1 MFKIAPLPYSF
12 AALEPYIDKETM
24 EIHYTKHHQAYCNNL
39 TAALEKHPDLFSK
52 SLEYLVTNYEK
63 LPDDIK
69 TTVRNNAG
77 GVYNHN
83 LFWQMM
89 TPNSPKKPIGNLEN
103 AIIQKFGSFAQFK
116 EIFNAAAK
124 SRFGSGWAW
133 LCLDQNGQLLV
144 TSTANQDSPL
154 TLGLKPILGLDVW
167 EHAYYLKF
175 QNRRPDYIDAWWNVV
190 NWDFAESLFKNQS
203 K

>member
-12 AALEPYIDKETM
+12 DSLEPYIDKETM

-39 TAALEKHPDLFSK
+39 NAALEKHPDLFSQ
-52 SLEYLVTNYEK
+52 SLEYLVTNYDQ

-89 TPNSPKKPIGNLEN
+89 TPNSPKKPIGNLEK
-103 AIIQKFGSFAQFK
+103 AINQKFGSFAEFK

-133 LCLDQNGQLLV
+133 LCVDQNGQLSV
-144 TSTANQDSPL
+144 ISTANQDSPL
-154 TLGLKPILGLDVW
+154 TLGLKPVLGLDVW

-175 QNRRPDYIDAWWNVV
+175 QNRRPDYIESWWHVA
-190 NWDFAESLFKNQS
+190 NWDYAEQLYK

>member
-1 MFKIAPLPYSF
+1 MFKIALLPYAFDS
-12 AALEPYIDKETM
+12 LEPYIDKETM
-24 EIHYTKHHQAYCNNL
+24 EIHYTKHHQTYCNNL
-39 TAALEKHPDLFSK
+39 NAAIEKHPDLFSK
-52 SLEYLVTNYEK
+52 SLEYLVTNYDQ

-89 TPNSPKKPIGNLEN
+89 TPNSTKKPIGNLEK
-103 AIIQKFGSFAQFK
+103 AINQKFGSYLEFK

-133 LCLDQNGQLLV
+133 LCSDQDGQLSV
-144 TSTANQDSPL
+144 ISTANQDSPL

-175 QNRRPDYIDAWWNVV
+175 QNRRPDYIESWWHVA
-190 NWDFAESLFKNQS
+190 NWDYAEQQYK
-203 K
+203 

>member
-1 MFKIAPLPYSF
+1 MFKITALPYAF
-12 AALEPYIDKETM
+12 EALEPYIDKETM

-39 TAALEKHPDLFSK
+39 NTALEKYPDLFSK
-52 SLEYLVTNYEK
+52 SLEFLVTNYDQ

-89 TPNSPKKPIGNLEN
+89 TPNSSKKPIGNLEK
-103 AIIQKFGSFAQFK
+103 AINQKFGSYLEFK

-133 LCLDQNGQLLV
+133 LCLDPNEQLSII
-144 TSTANQDSPL
+144 STANQDSPL
-154 TLGLKPILGLDVW
+154 NMGLKPILGLDVW

-175 QNRRPDYIDAWWNVV
+175 QNRRPDYIESWWNVV
-190 NWDFAESLFKNQS
+190 NWDYAEQQFK

>member
-1 MFKIAPLPYSF
+1 MFKIAPLPYFFDS
-12 AALEPYIDKETM
+12 LEPYIDKETM

-39 TAALEKHPDLFSK
+39 NTALEMHPDLFSK
-52 SLEYLVTNYEK
+52 SLEYLVINCDQ

-89 TPNSPKKPIGNLEN
+89 TPTSTKKPIGNLEK
-103 AIIQKFGSFAQFK
+103 AINQKFGSFTEFK
-116 EIFNAAAK
+116 ELFNAAAK

-133 LCLDQNGQLLV
+133 LCLDQNGQLSII
-144 TSTANQDSPL
+144 STANQDSPL

-175 QNRRPDYIDAWWNVV
+175 QNRRPDYIESWWHVA
-190 NWDFAESLFKNQS
+190 NWDYAEQLYK

>member
-1 MFKIAPLPYSF
+1 MFKITPLPYAFDS
-12 AALEPYIDKETM
+12 LEPYIDKETM
-24 EIHYTKHHQAYCNNL
+24 EIHYTKHHQTYCNNL
-39 TAALEKHPDLFSK
+39 NAALEKHPDLFSK
-52 SLEYLVTNYEK
+52 SLEYLVTNFDQ

-69 TTVRNNAG
+69 TTVKNNAG

-89 TPNSPKKPIGNLEN
+89 TPDSPKKPIGKLEK
-103 AIIQKFGSFAQFK
+103 AINQKFGSFSEFK
-116 EIFNAAAK
+116 ELFNAAAK

-133 LCLDQNGQLLV
+133 LCVDQNGQLSV
-144 TSTANQDSPL
+144 ISTANQDSPL

-175 QNRRPDYIDAWWNVV
+175 QNRRPDYIESWWNVV
-190 NWDFAESLFKNQS
+190 NWDYAESLFINQS
-203 K
+203 N

>member
-1 MFKIAPLPYSF
+1 MFKIAPLPYAFDS
-12 AALEPYIDKETM
+12 LEPYIDKETM

-39 TAALEKHPDLFSK
+39 NAAIEKHPDLFNK
-52 SLEYLVTNYEK
+52 SLEYLVTNYDQ

-77 GVYNHN
+77 GVYNPN
-83 LFWQMM
+83 LFYQMI
-89 TPNSPKKPIGNLEN
+89 TPNYSKNPIGNLEK
-103 AIIQKFGSFAQFK
+103 AIDQKFGSFAAFK
-116 EIFNAAAK
+116 ELFNAAAK

-133 LCLDQNGQLLV
+133 LCVDENGQLSV
-144 TSTANQDSPL
+144 ISTANQDSPL

-175 QNRRPDYIDAWWNVV
+175 QNRRPDYIESWWNVV
-190 NWDFAESLFKNQS
+190 NWDFAEQLFK